1 MITVVARPD
10 LQVRDAGTAP
20 VCLVHLGMACAH
32 NTDTLPLRSTAGAM
46 WAQHKRDRRP
56 GENVFP
62 TRQSRAARARP
73 SDMTRG
79 DHRRVDH
86 RGGTA
91 GPLFH
96 DAGTVP
102 VCTIHL
108 ATACAHDAE
117 MAPLH
122 IIAAWIPARRGWAW
136 ATARYPPPP
145 NRPCRPPPTADL
157 ASCPPSQA
165 NARKQKNRTHKYSKN
180 KINNKKCF

>member
-1 MITVVARPD
+1 MGFPAALITVVARPD

-108 ATACAHDAE
+108 STARAHDAE

-122 IIAAWIPARRGWAW
+122 VIAALIPARRGWAG
-136 ATARYPPPP
+136 ATARYPLPPACP
-145 NRPCRPPPTADL
+145 LSPTIDDG
-157 ASCPPSQA
+157 SCQLPSFPSQ
-165 NARKQKNRTHKYSKN
+165 H
-180 KINNKKCF
+180 

>member
-20 VCLVHLGMACAH
+20 VCLVRLGMACAH

-73 SDMTRG
+73 PDMTRG

-122 IIAAWIPARRGWAW
+122 IIAAWIPTRRGWAW

-145 NRPCRPPPTADL
+145 NRPLSPTTHGGPCQLPAFL
-157 ASCPPSQA
+157 SQCQ
-165 NARKQKNRTHKYSKN
+165 RNRRTRHTNIPKN
-180 KINNKKCF
+180 KKTKTFL